1 MVGVN
6 GCNGDSAQLHDSVD
20 PNDIFVIRRSVS
32 SGKESENPA
41 REGKVCFYYKN
52 SKGEPAVG
60 PPVNVD
66 LRLPG
71 LATTN
76 SIFSVSF
83 LKKIIDPI
91 FAKHFFLPFLPAN
104 PSSPTLDSPRALLP
118 EL

>member
-1 MVGVN
+1 MLQKISDSNFLCFLLTDDQVLKKSNDQICEDIRQRMVGVN

-60 PPVNVD
+60 PPINVD

-71 LATTN
+71 LATN
-76 SIFSVSF
+76 STLSVSF
-83 LKKIIDPI
+83 L
-91 FAKHFFLPFLPAN
+91 
-104 PSSPTLDSPRALLP
+104 
-118 EL
+118 